1 MKDESLNACAI
12 DMAELVS
19 RFHFPDRVWGYCVP
33 CPNHGKK
40 WSCPPFGFDVPE
52 LLGRY
57 KYAYL
62 FGVKMIYDDETRAL
76 AGTKE
81 KALDTAVGLM
91 RKVNTDLQ
99 ELLRGI
105 EADYPGSLAASGG
118 TCRICDTCARP
129 EDKPCRFPDKMRPS
143 VESLGF
149 DVTMITEELLGI
161 KLVWFDEGLPEYQT
175 LVNALFTSERRD
187 EILDRKMD
195 ISV

>member
-1 MKDESLNACAI
+1 MKDVSLDTCVI

-33 CPNHGKK
+33 CPNHGGK

-57 KYAYL
+57 KHAYL
-62 FGVKMIYDDETRAL
+62 FGVKMTYDDETRAR
-76 AGTKE
+76 ADTKE
-81 KALDTAVGLM
+81 KVLDTAVQLM
-91 RKVNTDLQ
+91 RKANKDLQ

-105 EADYPGSLAASGG
+105 EADCPGSLAAAGG
-118 TCRICDTCARP
+118 TCGICDTCARP
-129 EDKPCRFPDKMRPS
+129 DGKPCRFPDKMRPS

-149 DVTMITEELLGI
+149 DVSMITEELLGM
-161 KLVWFDEGLPEYQT
+161 KLLWFDKELPEYQT

-187 EILDRKMD
+187 GIMDRKRS
-195 ISV
+195 ISI